1 MDFSEACLLEATLNI
16 HTHAL
21 IFSLLS
27 VASVDDKQHLSEVVL
42 SALVGFQCMENDGFR
57 VVPVHSGLVT
67 SDYGV
72 HEVGVSI

>member
-1 MDFSEACLLEATLNI
+1 MREFFPRLPIT
-16 HTHAL
+16 
-21 IFSLLS
+21 
-27 VASVDDKQHLSEVVL
+27 SVDVKQDLSEVVL
-42 SALVGFQCMENDGFR
+42 SALVGFHCMENDGFR